1 MPKGTPSPPT
11 SAGSP
16 PPAVVSASLVV
27 LQAEL
32 DDERAAHRA
41 TEAALRDAEAARQ
54 TAEARAARLEAEN
67 AQSAEQISR
76 LEHLNKELR
85 KALFGPRS
93 EKLGED
99 ERQLSFEEF
108 WAAIA
113 EAGGQPEADD
123 QEQDEEAGG
132 NRRRRSPRGS
142 RSGVRFG
149 SHIDRREEVI
159 EPDTIMC
166 PCGCGEM
173 TKIGEDRSE
182 RLDYEPAKF
191 TVIET
196 VRPRYAC
203 NKCKGGGVVQAS
215 APASLVEGGLPT
227 EALLAHV
234 LIAKYGDHLPL
245 YRQSQIYERSGIEVH
260 RATLATWVGQ
270 ASFHLRPVV
279 DCLTDELK
287 KSNNLGLDE
296 TTIRVLD
303 PGRGKTKT
311 GYMWTLVRDERH
323 WSGADPPGVV
333 YRYAPGRGGKYGA
346 KLLGGFSGTVQL
358 DAYSGHNILARADRR
373 GGPVTRALC
382 WSHARR
388 KLKEVYDSSTSPIAL
403 AGLQRIAKLYAIEE
417 KIRGE
422 PPATRQAIRWEES
435 APIVNAFGIWLDEQ
449 RSRVSPRSRLG
460 EKLAYIANQWD
471 GLLEFLYD
479 GRVEIDSNLV
489 ENRIRPL
496 KTMESFCTPCSSIW
510 KHWDLFPA
518 RGSMWMSP
526 PPVGHGLGDILG
538 MKVCNLD
545 LPRRSGND
553 LPGGQLSHLDQTPDD
568 MTGDA
573 ELLRGFEH
581 GAPNAVLV
589 GGEMGVNAV
598 HAADRADP
606 LGRPGLVLPGAH
618 AHPVERCGDMVVGP
632 PSCHVP
638 HDGQGLIGGPAS
650 VLATPRLLNP

>member
-1 MPKGTPSPPT
+1 MPKATPSPLS

-16 PPAVVSASLVV
+16 SPEVVSAALAA

-32 DDERAAHRA
+32 ADERAAHRA
-41 TEAALRDAEAARQ
+41 TEAALCEAEQARSAAEAARQ

-67 AQSAEQISR
+67 AHSAEQISR

-93 EKLGED
+93 EKLNED
-99 ERQLSFEEF
+99 ERQLTFEEF

-113 EAGGQPEADD
+113 EAGGRPEAND
-123 QEQDEEAGG
+123 QEQDEETDGK
-132 NRRRRSPRGS
+132 RRRRSSRGS

-149 SHIDRREEVI
+149 PQVDRREEVI

-191 TVIET
+191 TVIEI

-203 NKCKGGGVVQAS
+203 NKCKGGGVVQS
-215 APASLVEGGLPT
+215 PAPAALVEGGLPT
-227 EALLAHV
+227 EALLAQV
-234 LIAKYGDHLPL
+234 LIAKYGDHCPL

-260 RATLATWVGQ
+260 RAMLATWVGQ

-279 DCLTDELK
+279 DCLKDELK
-287 KSNNLGLDE
+287 KSSHLGLDE

-333 YRYAPGRGGKYGA
+333 YRYEPGRGGKYGA
-346 KLLGGFSGTVQL
+346 RLLKGFSGTVQL
-358 DAYSGHNILARADRR
+358 DAYSGHNILARPDRP

-382 WSHARR
+382 WGHARR
-388 KLKEVYDSSTSPIAL
+388 KLKEVYDSSASPIAL

-471 GLLEFLYD
+471 GLLEFLHD

-496 KTMESFCTPCSSIW
+496 KLTA
-510 KHWDLFPA
+510 KNALFA
-518 RGSMWMSP
+518 
-526 PPVGHGLGDILG
+526 
-538 MKVCNLD
+538 
-545 LPRRSGND
+545 GND
-553 LPGGQLSHLDQTPDD
+553 EGAQAWARIASLIETCKMNGIEPYAWMRSTLEKIADGHPQSKIR
-568 MTGDA
+568 
-573 ELLRGFEH
+573 ELLPWNFE
-581 GAPNAVLV
+581 PETN
-589 GGEMGVNAV
+589 
-598 HAADRADP
+598 
-606 LGRPGLVLPGAH
+606 
-618 AHPVERCGDMVVGP
+618 
-632 PSCHVP
+632 
-638 HDGQGLIGGPAS
+638 
-650 VLATPRLLNP
+650 